1 MGPSTLDP
9 VEKFLAHVSMFTDQS
24 LLDLSSVFPD
34 GESLAVTNASSP
46 AIPSPSTTFMVTI
59 KEWLLA
65 NEQQTFNQHSTTSQS
80 KERITDRALHLT
92 SNLRASLEKV
102 IDGKDHLRRQLRQPS
117 DRDTL
122 PLQYDDHR
130 AFLEMVEILGKI
142 GERCDDYESP
152 ACATDALPEAIN
164 RLDQFIEK
172 THQLRDVLR
181 NLASDVEG
189 VRKQS

>member
-1 MGPSTLDP
+1 MAGQKNKMEKSVMGPSTLDP

-80 KERITDRALHLT
+80 
-92 SNLRASLEKV
+92 
-102 IDGKDHLRRQLRQPS
+102 
-117 DRDTL
+117 
-122 PLQYDDHR
+122 
-130 AFLEMVEILGKI
+130 
-142 GERCDDYESP
+142 
-152 ACATDALPEAIN
+152 
-164 RLDQFIEK
+164 
-172 THQLRDVLR
+172 
-181 NLASDVEG
+181 
-189 VRKQS
+189 